1 MRLAESRSIPPSTS
15 PSQPGVA
22 RWTGLINDRSM
33 MHSTLGHAHSDQDSL
48 ASASQAFLE
57 CLDRHGPHGRL
68 NSAYEGIIRICL
80 AEILANRQ
88 SEATMLNEGPWKYHN
103 TDLQTTSGVKP
114 QRPVALD
121 EAMSLSSTDF
131 SIPPLTSTLWHS
143 QGQEYGH
150 LSQEPY
156 LTMAGEYERCKASRA
171 RAARWTTNNHVP
183 LPSQAPSVI
192 DGNDALTDSQSDCN
206 YTGGVN
212 MKVLSSD
219 SDSEYEPDT
228 SESEWSDGESL

>member
-1 MRLAESRSIPPSTS
+1 
-15 PSQPGVA
+15 
-22 RWTGLINDRSM
+22 

-80 AEILANRQ
+80 AEIL
-88 SEATMLNEGPWKYHN
+88 
-103 TDLQTTSGVKP
+103 QTTPVKP

-150 LSQEPY
+150 ISQGSVGVTGTQSEETDPALGQLFTGRVSYIRSLSF
-156 LTMAGEYERCKASRA
+156 THM
-171 RAARWTTNNHVP
+171 
-183 LPSQAPSVI
+183 
-192 DGNDALTDSQSDCN
+192 CN
-206 YTGGVN
+206 
-212 MKVLSSD
+212 
-219 SDSEYEPDT
+219 
-228 SESEWSDGESL
+228 